1 MRLSEDFVTYDAS
14 EKEILLVSIGNEES
28 FKGLAKTNE
37 TAAIVVEMLKE
48 DVTEEAI
55 IDRINSEYNAPREV
69 IAADVRELL
78 AKLREIGA
86 VVE

>member
-69 IAADVRELL
+69 IAADVR
-78 AKLREIGA
+78 
-86 VVE
+86 

>member
-14 EKEILLVSIGNEES
+14 EEEILLVSVGDEEG

-37 TAAIVVEMLKE
+37 TAAIVVEMLKGE
-48 DVTEEAI
+48 TTEEAI
-55 IDRINSEYNAPREV
+55 IDRIDSEYNAPKEV

-86 VVE
+86 IVE